1 MRTNQEL
8 AGLAAYLRGEIL
20 GQPEACEVAVKALL
34 RGELGYGDPGRPR
47 SFLLFLGETGV
58 GKTEMT
64 LALARFLYGSDEYV
78 IRLDMAEF
86 GEKRAG
92 LARMVGEGLNEQGII
107 ADEMDRIDVLLKG
120 RAATGAVRRG
130 RILLLDEIEKAHPDV
145 SKLFLGLEAARLR
158 MSNGRMLDF
167 RDTHIVCTTNLGSEI
182 AREIGDNV
190 PYAYVKK
197 AVIEEARGFFSSP
210 VYARFTEVVVFRSLK
225 YEVQREIC
233 RQKLERKVAFIEK
246 KIGRRVRTDPGLLDW
261 LVKRGF
267 HRDLG
272 ARYMRNAIERE
283 LGDAFSAWELA
294 GRPGG
299 ARLFLTLGRAGLS
312 VAGDPEICR
321 SEALA
326 REGAWAPVLLE
337 RR

>member
-1 MRTNQEL
+1 ML
-8 AGLAAYLRGEIL
+8 AGLGAYLRGEIL
-20 GQPEACEVAVKALL
+20 GQPEACETAVKAIL

-64 LALARFLYGSDEYV
+64 LSLARHLYGSDEYV

-107 ADEMDRIDVLLKG
+107 ADEMDRVDRMTPEG
-120 RAATGAVRRG
+120 GRRG

-167 RDTHIVCTTNLGSEI
+167 RNTHIVCTTNLGSEI
-182 AREIGDNV
+182 ARDIGETV

-210 VYARFTEVVVFRSLK
+210 VFARFTEVVVFRSLN
-225 YEVQREIC
+225 YDVQREIC
-233 RQKLERKVAFIEK
+233 RQKLDRKVAFIERK
-246 KIGRRVRTDPGLLDW
+246 LGRRIRTDPGLLDW
-261 LVKRGF
+261 LVKRGY

-272 ARYMRNAIERE
+272 ARFMRNAIERE
-283 LGDAFSAWELA
+283 LGDAFSAWELGAPALCKTLSLKVGLNGLEVLAEDA
-294 GRPGG
+294 G
-299 ARLFLTLGRAGLS
+299 
-312 VAGDPEICR
+312 
-321 SEALA
+321 
-326 REGAWAPVLLE
+326 
-337 RR
+337 

>member
-1 MRTNQEL
+1 MTNTLAEL
-8 AGLAAYLRGEIL
+8 SGLAAYLRGEIL
-20 GQPEACEVAVKALL
+20 GQPEACDTAVKAIL

-64 LALARFLYGSDEYV
+64 LSLARYLYGSDEYA

-92 LARMVGEGLNEQGII
+92 LARMVGEGLGEQGII
-107 ADEMDRIDVLLKG
+107 ADEMDRIDKQLQDRRVSQI
-120 RAATGAVRRG
+120 RRG

-167 RDTHIVCTTNLGSEI
+167 RDTHIICTTNLGSEI

-190 PYAYVKK
+190 PYSYVKK

-210 VYARFTEVVVFRSLK
+210 VFARFTEVVVFRSLK
-225 YEVQREIC
+225 YDVQREIC
-233 RQKLERKVAFIEK
+233 RQKLERKIAFIER
-246 KIGRRVRTDPGLLDW
+246 KIGQKVRIGAGLLDW
-261 LVKRGF
+261 LVKRGY

-283 LGDAFSAWELA
+283 LGDAFASWELK
-294 GRPGG
+294 RTR
-299 ARLFLTLGRAGLS
+299 ARGDLCLTIGLAGLRVVS
-312 VAGDPEICR
+312 DFSG
-321 SEALA
+321 
-326 REGAWAPVLLE
+326 
-337 RR
+337 